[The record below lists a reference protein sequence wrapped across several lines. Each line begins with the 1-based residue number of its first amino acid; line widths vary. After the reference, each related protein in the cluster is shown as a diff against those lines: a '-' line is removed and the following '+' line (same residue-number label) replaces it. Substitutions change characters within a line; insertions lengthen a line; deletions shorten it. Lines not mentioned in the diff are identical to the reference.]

1 MCSIGKLITIV
12 LDIQLITKNI
22 ILPLCSC
29 LLVLSISCDLHNPS
43 EGTTEF
49 NSNDTNEIELDEVIH
64 NQVIPFELDSLN
76 KKLSDL
82 VSIGPIN
89 SILVSIDGD
98 IIAEHYFRGMNSGR
112 THNIKSASKSILSI
126 LIGIAI
132 DKGYIESLDETIDHY
147 FPEYFAQNPD
157 SIKQS
162 ITIRDLLTMRG
173 GLESTSGSNYG
184 GWVVSS
190 NWVNNKLNRPIVGTP
205 GVDRIYSTGTT
216 HLLSVILTKAT
227 GLSTLAFS
235 NKYIFNEMGIHMGGW
250 DRDPQG
256 YYLGGNNMAL
266 RPRDM
271 IKIGQL
277 MMNVG
282 NYNGNQ
288 LVSKE
293 WVVKSVIPLTGRLR
307 DVNYGYLWF
316 RKMSGDYHM
325 VYAWGNGGQFIMI
338 LPEIRTV
345 IAITSQN
352 IVNVPRS
359 YRLELMRLL
368 DTEIIPYISKYKE
381 DGLLYN

>member
-1 MCSIGKLITIV
+1 MH
-12 LDIQLITKNI
+12 D
-22 ILPLCSC
+22 
-29 LLVLSISCDLHNPS
+29 PS
-43 EGTTEF
+43 PDNTTET
-49 NSNDTNEIELDEVIH
+49 NCNDSNEIVLDEVIH
-64 NQVIPFELDSLN
+64 NQVSPFELDSLN

-89 SILVSIDGD
+89 SILVSINGD

-132 DKGYIESLDETIDHY
+132 DKDYIESLDETIDRY

-157 SIKQS
+157 SVKQS

-184 GWVVSS
+184 GWVMSS

-205 GVDRIYSTGTT
+205 GIDRIYSTGTT

-235 NKYIFNEMGIHMGGW
+235 NKYLFNEMGVRMGGW

-256 YYLGGNNMAL
+256 FYLGGNNMAL
-266 RPRDM
+266 RPSDM

-277 MMNVG
+277 MMDVG

-293 WVVKSVIPLTGRLR
+293 WVVKSVIPLTGMLR

-368 DTEIIPYISKYKE
+368 DAEIIPYISMYNE
-381 DGLLYN
+381 GGL